1 MIERFLLLSGGYF
14 PEALRKT
21 VLFHAKESMEQA
33 RRDGTLLWT
42 DLPLFDLS
50 PLPWSHGIISIPR
63 SFWQRF
69 DTDRAYYGCLVR
81 RSAQVCILAL
91 HADPYH
97 RERVALVSGLC
108 MLHEVPFCAHLF

>member
-33 RRDGTLLWT
+33 RRDG
-42 DLPLFDLS
+42 
-50 PLPWSHGIISIPR
+50 
-63 SFWQRF
+63 
-69 DTDRAYYGCLVR
+69 A
-81 RSAQVCILAL
+81 

-108 MLHEVPFCAHLF
+108 TLHEVPFRAHLF

>member
-33 RRDGTLLWT
+33 RRDGALLWT

-81 RSAQVCILAL
+81 
-91 HADPYH
+91 
-97 RERVALVSGLC
+97 
-108 MLHEVPFCAHLF
+108 